1 MNKMINVSL
10 DKMSVVRM
18 VVRRRSSE
26 EVYTGRFGRI
36 FL

>member
-18 VVRRRSSE
+18 VVRRRSSK
-26 EVYTGRFGRI
+26 EVYAGRYGGI
-36 FL
+36 L